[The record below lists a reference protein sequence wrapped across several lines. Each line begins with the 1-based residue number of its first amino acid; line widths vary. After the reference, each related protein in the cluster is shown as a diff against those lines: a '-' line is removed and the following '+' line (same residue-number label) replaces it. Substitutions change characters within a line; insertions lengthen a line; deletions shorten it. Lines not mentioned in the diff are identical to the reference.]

1 MSEEFYSHSPYNY
14 ALGNPIRFIDPDGA
28 AAMDITLLGANNSS
42 VTVKTDL
49 IDIKVNASSL
59 GVDFGGNYTLQ
70 GDQLLGAAL
79 DIVGIFDPT
88 GIADAAGAKL
98 AFDQGDYLSA
108 GISAL
113 GVVPYAGDL
122 AKVGKIEKDVKI
134 IGNAVDALKGAENAK
149 GGVYALKDGEKV
161 VRTGRTN
168 DLARR
173 ATEHD
178 ADPVL
183 GKYKFETKHKTDN
196 YAEQRGL
203 EHEVYK
209 QYESTA
215 SKANGGYNKIGA
227 IGANNPNKPAY
238 LKAAENFHKKK

>member
-1 MSEEFYSHSPYNY
+1 
-14 ALGNPIRFIDPDGA
+14 
-28 AAMDITLLGANNSS
+28 MDITLLGANNSS

-49 IDIKVNASSL
+49 VDIKVNASSL

-88 GIADAAGAKL
+88 GIADAAGARL
-98 AFDQGDYLSA
+98 AYKQGDYLSA

-149 GGVYALKDGEKV
+149 GGVYALKDANGV
-161 VRTGRTN
+161 VKRTGRTG
-168 DLARR
+168 DLAARE
-173 ATEHD
+173 AQHK
-178 ADPVL
+178 V
-183 GKYKFETKHKTDN
+183 GKETKGLEFDAVYKTDN

-203 EHEVYK
+203 EHMLYDTHK
-209 QYESTA
+209 GTA
-215 SKANGGYNKIGA
+215 AAANGGLNKIKA
-227 IGANNPNKPAY
+227 ISDKNLNSDKGRSY
-238 LKAAENFHKKK
+238 LKAAAKYLGN

>member
-1 MSEEFYSHSPYNY
+1 LSEEFYSHSPYNY
-14 ALGNPIRFIDPDGA
+14 GLGNPIRFIDPDGA

-49 IDIKVNASSL
+49 IDIKVNASGL

-134 IGNAVDALKGAENAK
+134 IGNAVDALSTAE
-149 GGVYALKDGEKV
+149 
-161 VRTGRTN
+161 
-168 DLARR
+168 RR
-173 ATEHD
+173 ASKLSAVGRE
-178 ADPVL
+178 
-183 GKYKFETKHKTDN
+183 GKDFTKAGKEAVID
-196 YAEQRGL
+196 L
-203 EHEVYK
+203 D
-209 QYESTA
+209 
-215 SKANGGYNKIGA
+215 KAKNGGKTICKDCGIETIPATRDTRGVAPPKNRTEIDHIDRKRDG
-227 IGANNPNKPAY
+227 GSGTPNNGRVLCSDCN
-238 LKAAENFHKKK
+238 KKKG